1 MKIQVQDYKDMVATP
16 EAHLE
21 FLRHATQLAEGIE
34 GTGQDVAR
42 KLNTALRESI
52 EVAGQPFTQARHLVQ
67 LERHSDGWD
76 LEGTKPE
83 VLREV
88 IQLSEG
94 LKAVDAGLDLPHF
107 TTGFEWM
114 RELAGGPEVAPSR

>member
-1 MKIQVQDYKDMVATP
+1 MTRWRF
-16 EAHLE
+16 HLARL
-21 FLRHATQLAEGIE
+21 LRAE
-34 GTGQDVAR
+34 
-42 KLNTALRESI
+42 ALRESI

-76 LEGTKPE
+76 LEATKPE
-83 VLREV
+83 ILREV

-94 LKAVDAGLDLPHF
+94 LKAVDEGLDLPHF

-114 RELAGGPEVAPSR
+114 RELAGGPEIAPSR